1 MLNVEL
7 ALQQEPEQ
15 HCFNLTVM
23 ITLSRLSS
31 DYVIYLQSLS
41 DLHLHQMNQ
50 TFLSEPELAPA
61 LPEHL
66 FTAHRKQHSD

>member
-1 MLNVEL
+1 MQYIRNFILVV
-7 ALQQEPEQ
+7 
-15 HCFNLTVM
+15 TVSLM
-23 ITLSRLSS
+23 SQKS

-66 FTAHRKQHSD
+66 FTAHCKQHSD